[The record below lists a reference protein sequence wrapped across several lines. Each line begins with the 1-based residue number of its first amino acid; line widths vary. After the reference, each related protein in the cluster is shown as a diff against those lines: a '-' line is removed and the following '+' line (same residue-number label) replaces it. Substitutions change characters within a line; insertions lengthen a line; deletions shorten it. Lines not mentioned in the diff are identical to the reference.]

1 VPEGEA
7 KVTFERGAA
16 FDDSTNPHPAV
27 RALRAAAPDR
37 TFVLVLI
44 VGVLIGMVLSAIAG
58 IGLYAFGW
66 LDFGG
71 GAFAPAPTALC
82 APTAAFLPLCPTC
95 DAACSQ
101 TATPTPTPESTA
113 SPVPDFAA
121 TATQACSDWRSR
133 FPATPCP
140 AFVTPSP

>member
-1 VPEGEA
+1 M
-7 KVTFERGAA
+7 TFERGAA
-16 FDDSTNPHPAV
+16 FDDSTQPHPAV
-27 RALRAAAPDR
+27 RALKAAAPDR
-37 TFVLVLI
+37 SFLLVLI
-44 VGVLIGMVLSAIAG
+44 VGILIGMVLSAILG

-71 GAFAPAPTALC
+71 GALAPAPTALC

-95 DAACSQ
+95 DSACSV
-101 TATPTPTPESTA
+101 TATPTPENTPTPA
-113 SPVPDFAA
+113 AATPDFAA